1 MNRHKPLTM
10 HYLLLYGHAYY
21 VLIRYLCIEL
31 GRSGRLVGM
40 DLVEVSK

>member
-10 HYLLLYGHAYY
+10 HYLLCHAYY

-40 DLVEVSK
+40 DLVEVSE